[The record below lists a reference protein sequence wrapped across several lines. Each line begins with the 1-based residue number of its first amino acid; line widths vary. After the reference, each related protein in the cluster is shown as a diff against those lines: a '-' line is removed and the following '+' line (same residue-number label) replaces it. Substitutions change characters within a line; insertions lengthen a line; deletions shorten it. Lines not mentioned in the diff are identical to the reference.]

1 MQRSHFLGLSLRDQA
16 GYHYLWHLL
25 SINITEAEDKETLA
39 VMEKYQPYIGK
50 AAHTTGE
57 EKLQQ
62 QSRGSVTPIL
72 PRNVVFVANLLLW
85 GRRALWSCI
94 LSLLLWFPLMNGTKL
109 GGCLSLLPSKAIQF
123 LQMIGKSQWFKST
136 LRNLLHF
143 NAFCLNWKKKIHLP
157 GS

>member
-62 QSRGSVTPIL
+62 QSRGSVTPVL
-72 PRNVVFVANLLLW
+72 PRNVVFVADLLLW

-94 LSLLLWFPLMNGTKL
+94 LSPNPLNSTVRYQGRKKRLTGALMGEEV
-109 GGCLSLLPSKAIQF
+109 
-123 LQMIGKSQWFKST
+123 SQVQD
-136 LRNLLHF
+136 
-143 NAFCLNWKKKIHLP
+143 
-157 GS
+157 